1 MNHLNLNQK
10 MKTITLLL
18 GIFVLN
24 TAFAS
29 EDKELKLTSEN
40 YFATNQTCKSYEMIE
55 GKKYCVKESLIPL
68 NSCGEQS
75 DWPCMDPEGCLG
87 ITQFIKE

>member
-1 MNHLNLNQK
+1 
-10 MKTITLLL
+10 MKTITPFSA
-18 GIFVLN
+18 IFVLN
-24 TAFAS
+24 ISFAS
-29 EDKELKLTSEN
+29 EYKELRLTSEN
-40 YFATNQTCKSYEMIE
+40 YLAANQACQSYEVIE

-68 NSCGEQS
+68 NSCGVQS

>member
-1 MNHLNLNQK
+1 MNYLKCNH
-10 MKTITLLL
+10 IIIASLLAF
-18 GIFVLN
+18 FVFN
-24 TAFAS
+24 IAFAS
-29 EDKELKLTSEN
+29 EDKELTLTSEN
-40 YFATNQTCKSYEMIE
+40 YFATNQSCQSYGVIE
-55 GKKYCVKESLIPL
+55 GKEYCVKESLIPL

>member
-1 MNHLNLNQK
+1 MNHFKFNQTLK
-10 MKTITLLL
+10 KITPLSA
-18 GIFVLN
+18 IFVLN
-24 TAFAS
+24 IAFAS
-29 EDKELKLTSEN
+29 EDKELTLTSEN
-40 YFATNQTCKSYEMIE
+40 YFATNQTCQSYEVIE
-55 GKKYCVKESLIPL
+55 GKEYCVKESLIPL

>member
-1 MNHLNLNQK
+1 MNHLKFNH
-10 MKTITLLL
+10 IIIASFF

-24 TAFAS
+24 IAFAF
-29 EDKELKLTSEN
+29 EDKELTLTSEN
-40 YFATNQTCKSYEMIE
+40 YFAINKACQSYEMIE

>member
-1 MNHLNLNQK
+1 MNHLKLHQVMNVI
-10 MKTITLLL
+10 ITLFV
-18 GIFVLN
+18 IFVSN
-24 TAFAS
+24 IAFAS
-29 EDKELKLTSEN
+29 EDKELTLTSEN
-40 YFATNQTCKSYEMIE
+40 YFATNQACQSYEIIE

-68 NSCGEQS
+68 NSCGVQS

>member
-1 MNHLNLNQK
+1 MNHLKLHQV
-10 MKTITLLL
+10 MKAVIPLFV
-18 GIFVLN
+18 IFVVN
-24 TAFAS
+24 IAFAS
-29 EDKELKLTSEN
+29 EDKELTLTSEN
-40 YFATNQTCKSYEMIE
+40 YFAINQTCQSYKIIE

-68 NSCGEQS
+68 NSCGVQS

>member
-1 MNHLNLNQK
+1 

-29 EDKELKLTSEN
+29 EDKDLILTSEN
-40 YFATNQTCKSYEMIE
+40 YFVTNQTCKSYEMIE

>member
-1 MNHLNLNQK
+1 MNHLKLHQV
-10 MKTITLLL
+10 MKAIIPLFV
-18 GIFVLN
+18 IFVVN
-24 TAFAS
+24 IAFAS
-29 EDKELKLTSEN
+29 EDKELTLTSEN
-40 YFATNQTCKSYEMIE
+40 YFAINQTCQSYKIIE

>member
-1 MNHLNLNQK
+1 MNHFKFNRTL
-10 MKTITLLL
+10 KTITPFSA
-18 GIFVLN
+18 IFVLN
-24 TAFAS
+24 IAFAS
-29 EDKELKLTSEN
+29 EDKELTLTSEN
-40 YFATNQTCKSYEMIE
+40 YFAVNQTCQSYEMIE

-68 NSCGEQS
+68 NSCGVQS

>member
-1 MNHLNLNQK
+1 MNHFKFNQTLK
-10 MKTITLLL
+10 KITPLSA
-18 GIFVLN
+18 IFVLKV
-24 TAFAS
+24 AFAS
-29 EDKELKLTSEN
+29 DHKELTLTSEN
-40 YFATNQTCKSYEMIE
+40 YFATNQACQSYEVIE

-68 NSCGEQS
+68 NSCGVQS

>member
-1 MNHLNLNQK
+1 MNR
-10 MKTITLLL
+10 MKCMQ
-18 GIFVLN
+18 IFKNIISIV
-24 TAFAS
+24 AFLTCNYIIAS
-29 EDKELKLTSEN
+29 EDKKLSLTSKN
-40 YFATNQTCKSYEMIE
+40 YFANNQACQSYEVIE

-68 NSCGEQS
+68 NSCGVQS

>member
-1 MNHLNLNQK
+1 MRHLKFNQM
-10 MKTITLLL
+10 MKSITFLLA
-18 GIFVLN
+18 IFVLN
-24 TAFAS
+24 IAFAS
-29 EDKELKLTSEN
+29 EYKELTLTSEN
-40 YFATNQTCKSYEMIE
+40 YFATNQICQSYEMIE

>member
-1 MNHLNLNQK
+1 MLKQIFIFIPIIIFSN
-10 MKTITLLL
+10 
-18 GIFVLN
+18 GIA
-24 TAFAS
+24 TQ
-29 EDKELKLTSEN
+29 EKELTLTSEN
-40 YFATNQTCKSYEMIE
+40 YFATNQTCQSYKVIE
-55 GKKYCVKESLIPL
+55 GTKYCVKESLIPL

>member
-1 MNHLNLNQK
+1 MTHLKFNRII
-10 MKTITLLL
+10 TIAIFVA
-18 GIFVLN
+18 IFVLN
-24 TAFAS
+24 IAFAS
-29 EDKELKLTSEN
+29 EDKELTLTSEN
-40 YFATNQTCKSYEMIE
+40 YFAINQTCQSYKVIE
-55 GKKYCVKESLIPL
+55 GAKYCVKESLIPL

>member
-10 MKTITLLL
+10 VKTITLLL

-29 EDKELKLTSEN
+29 EDKELTLTSEN
-40 YFATNQTCKSYEMIE
+40 YFATNQTCQSYEMIE

-68 NSCGEQS
+68 NSCGVQS

>member
-29 EDKELKLTSEN
+29 EDKELTLTSEN
-40 YFATNQTCKSYEMIE
+40 YFATNQTCQSYEMIE
-55 GKKYCVKESLIPL
+55 GKKYCLKESLIPL
-68 NSCGEQS
+68 NSCGVQS

>member
-29 EDKELKLTSEN
+29 EDKELTLTSEN
-40 YFATNQTCKSYEMIE
+40 YFATNQTCQSYEMIE
-55 GKKYCVKESLIPL
+55 GKKYCIKESLIPL
-68 NSCGEQS
+68 NSCGVQS

>member
-1 MNHLNLNQK
+1 MNHFKFNQTLK
-10 MKTITLLL
+10 KITPLSA
-18 GIFVLN
+18 IFVLKV
-24 TAFAS
+24 AFAS
-29 EDKELKLTSEN
+29 DHKELTLTSEN
-40 YFATNQTCKSYEMIE
+40 YFATNQTCLSYEMIE

-68 NSCGEQS
+68 NSCGVQS

>member
-1 MNHLNLNQK
+1 MTHLKFNQII
-10 MKTITLLL
+10 TIAILVA
-18 GIFVLN
+18 IFVLN
-24 TAFAS
+24 IAFAS
-29 EDKELKLTSEN
+29 EDKEITLTSEN
-40 YFATNQTCKSYEMIE
+40 YFATNQTCQSYEVIE
-55 GKKYCVKESLIPL
+55 GKEYCVKKSLIPL

>member
-1 MNHLNLNQK
+1 MSQ
-10 MKTITLLL
+10 MKLLQAMKAVIPL
-18 GIFVLN
+18 FVIFVLN
-24 TAFAS
+24 IAFAS
-29 EDKELKLTSEN
+29 EDKELTLTSEN
-40 YFATNQTCKSYEMIE
+40 YFATYQTCQSYEMIE

>member
-1 MNHLNLNQK
+1 MNHLKRHQV
-10 MKTITLLL
+10 MKAIIPLFV
-18 GIFVLN
+18 IFVVN
-24 TAFAS
+24 IAFAS
-29 EDKELKLTSEN
+29 EDKELTLTSEN
-40 YFATNQTCKSYEMIE
+40 YFAINQTCQSYKIIE

-68 NSCGEQS
+68 NSCGLQS

>member
-1 MNHLNLNQK
+1 MNLLKLHQV
-10 MKTITLLL
+10 MKAIIPLFV
-18 GIFVLN
+18 IFVLN
-24 TAFAS
+24 IAFAS
-29 EDKELKLTSEN
+29 EDKELTLTSEN
-40 YFATNQTCKSYEMIE
+40 YFAINQTCQSYKIIE

-68 NSCGEQS
+68 NSCGVQS

>member
-29 EDKELKLTSEN
+29 EDKELTLTSEN
-40 YFATNQTCKSYEMIE
+40 YFATNQTCQSYEMIE
-55 GKKYCVKESLIPL
+55 GKKYCVKESLIQL

>member
-1 MNHLNLNQK
+1 MTHLKFNQIITIAFLVVIFALN
-10 MKTITLLL
+10 I
-18 GIFVLN
+18 
-24 TAFAS
+24 AFAS
-29 EDKELKLTSEN
+29 EDKELILTSEN
-40 YFATNQTCKSYEMIE
+40 YFATNQTCQSYEVIE
-55 GKKYCVKESLIPL
+55 GKEYCVKKSLIPL

>member
-1 MNHLNLNQK
+1 MNHFKFNQTLK
-10 MKTITLLL
+10 KITPLSV
-18 GIFVLN
+18 IFVLN
-24 TAFAS
+24 IAFAS
-29 EDKELKLTSEN
+29 EHKELTLTSEN
-40 YFATNQTCKSYEMIE
+40 YFATNQACQSYEVIE

-68 NSCGEQS
+68 NSCGVQS

>member
-1 MNHLNLNQK
+1 MNQMKINQM
-10 MKTITLLL
+10 MKSITFLLA
-18 GIFVLN
+18 IFVLN
-24 TAFAS
+24 IAFAS
-29 EDKELKLTSEN
+29 ENKELTLTSEN
-40 YFATNQTCKSYEMIE
+40 YFATNQTCQSYEMIE
-55 GKKYCVKESLIPL
+55 GKQYCVKESLIPL

>member
-1 MNHLNLNQK
+1 MNHLKLHQV
-10 MKTITLLL
+10 MKAIIPLFV
-18 GIFVLN
+18 IFVVN
-24 TAFAS
+24 IAFAS
-29 EDKELKLTSEN
+29 EDKELTLTSEN
-40 YFATNQTCKSYEMIE
+40 YFAINQTCQSYKIIE

-68 NSCGEQS
+68 NSCGVQS